1 MSLPRDPTSR
11 PSPLRPL
18 TRRRFVAGSVAGL
31 ALTACGGGSSRST
44 DGALITPEPMPE
56 PIPQPEPMPDT
67 EVLGPMMPR
76 GLHSSFM
83 GDSHSSRTI
92 TWFTDGGDAP
102 VSWLEFSSF
111 DVGLDEFS
119 IQDDAFEFSVE
130 ASTSETTGID
140 SFTHRASA
148 VGIDPDRPLRY
159 RVGSDEG
166 GWSAVYVV
174 MPSPRDEWSFIHF
187 GDHGIGELPKLVT
200 EEVMRTPADLLMLA
214 GDLSYANGDQEIWDV
229 WFEQMQPLLARRLT
243 MAAPGNHEEKDFG
256 GETFK
261 NRFSHPP
268 KPLTS
273 SFGPNDPG
281 STFYSFDFNRVHFL
295 VTTAGALIG
304 DGTLP
309 EELLN
314 IEVDLA
320 NAAFRRLRGEIDFII
335 VMQHFTIWTDQL
347 DRSPANFTL
356 VALEENI
363 FLRYGVDL
371 VIVGHDHIYQ
381 RSAPMFLGLPNPLG
395 YVQMMVGT
403 GGASIRLLDDDG
415 TQIWSEKAFV
425 GIGFA
430 HYKVS
435 KGKIN
440 IEYIGAPPL
449 DMSDAGRGS
458 SEGKFEVLD
467 SVEIKTKSLLACTQC
482 AMPARGREMLLQ
494 NFEAIASHTR
504 DRNRHALQH
513 CS

>member
-1 MSLPRDPTSR
+1 MSFPRDPRSR
-11 PSPLRPL
+11 PFPLRPL
-18 TRRRFVAGSVAGL
+18 TRRRFVAGSLAGL
-31 ALTACGGGSSRST
+31 ALTACGGGSSRSA
-44 DGALITPEPMPE
+44 DGLLLTPEPIPE
-56 PIPQPEPMPDT
+56 PIPQPEPIPDT
-67 EVLGPMMPR
+67 EVPGPMMPR
-76 GLHSSFM
+76 GLHSSLV
-83 GDSHSSRTI
+83 GDSHTSRTI
-92 TWFTDGGDAP
+92 TWFTDGEDAP

-111 DVGLDEFS
+111 DDDADEFA
-119 IQDDAFEFSVE
+119 IQHDPFEFSVE
-130 ASTSETTGID
+130 ASSSQTTGIEC
-140 SFTHRASA
+140 FTHRASA
-148 VGIDPDRPLRY
+148 DGIDPDRPLRY

-166 GWSAVYVV
+166 GWSAVYVIQ
-174 MPSPRDEWSFIHF
+174 PSPRDEWSFIHF
-187 GDHGIGELPKLVT
+187 GDHGVGELAQLVT
-200 EEVMRTPADLLMLA
+200 AEVMRTPSDLLMLA
-214 GDLSYANGDQEIWDV
+214 GDLSYANGDQQIWDE
-229 WFEQMQPLLARRLT
+229 WFEQMQPLLARRIT
-243 MAAPGNHEEKDFG
+243 MAAPGNHEQKDFG
-256 GETFK
+256 GDTFK

-273 SFGPNDPG
+273 SFGANDPG

-320 NAAFRRLRGEIDFII
+320 DAAFRRLRGEIDFII

-403 GGASIRLLDDDG
+403 GGASIRLLDNDG
-415 TQIWSEKAFV
+415 TQIWSESSFV

-435 KGKIN
+435 KGKIK
-440 IEYIGAPPL
+440 IDYIGAPPL
-449 DMSDAGRGS
+449 DMSDAGREY
-458 SEGKFEVLD
+458 SEGVFEVLD
-467 SVEIKTKSLLACTQC
+467 SAEISAKSLLACSQC
-482 AMPARGREMLLQ
+482 AMPSRGPDVLLK
-494 NFEAIASHTR
+494 NFEAIAAHTH
-504 DRNRHALQH
+504 DRNRRALRH
-513 CS
+513 CG